1 MDKLNTLQ
9 DLFVHELKDLYSAEQ
24 QILQALPKMASAT
37 DHTELRRAFEEHEQ
51 MTRDQVSRLDM
62 IADELGLDLK
72 GHKCKGIEG
81 IIREGEE
88 LLDAKADQDVL
99 DAGLIGSAQRV
110 EHYEMAG
117 YGTARTFARRLGH
130 DRAAQLL
137 QQTLDEEGMTDERLT
152 RIAEGF
158 VNTDA
163 QQDGIVLTREDGLVA
178 SPRLRVSHRS
188 AARRCQFRSI
198 PSLRYPI

>member
-1 MDKLNTLQ
+1 MDKLNNLQ

-24 QILQALPKMASAT
+24 QILQALPKMAKAAE
-37 DHTELRRAFEEHEQ
+37 HAELRRAFEEHEQ
-51 MTRDQVSRLDM
+51 MTRDQVRRLDT
-62 IADELGLDLK
+62 IADDLGLDLK

-81 IIREGEE
+81 IIKEGEE
-88 LLDAKADQDVL
+88 LIGTRADPDVL

-137 QQTLDEEGMTDERLT
+137 QQTLDEEGQTDQRLT
-152 RIAEGF
+152 SIAEGM
-158 VNTDA
+158 VNRDA
-163 QQDGIVLTREDGLVA
+163 QGMQ
-178 SPRLRVSHRS
+178 
-188 AARRCQFRSI
+188 
-198 PSLRYPI
+198 

>member
-1 MDKLNTLQ
+1 MDKLNNLQ

-24 QILQALPKMASAT
+24 QILQALPKMAKAT
-37 DHTELRRAFEEHEQ
+37 EHTELRRAFEEHEQ
-51 MTRDQVSRLDM
+51 MTRDQVQRLDM
-62 IADELGLDLK
+62 IADDLGVDLR

-81 IIREGEE
+81 ILKEGEE
-88 LLDAKADQDVL
+88 LIGTRADPDVL

-137 QQTLDEEGMTDERLT
+137 QQTLDEEGQTDQRLT
-152 RIAEGF
+152 RIAEGM
-158 VNTDA
+158 VNRDA
-163 QQDGIVLTREDGLVA
+163 QGMR
-178 SPRLRVSHRS
+178 
-188 AARRCQFRSI
+188 
-198 PSLRYPI
+198 

>member
-1 MDKLNTLQ
+1 MDKLNNLQ

-24 QILQALPKMASAT
+24 QILQALPKMAKAT
-37 DHTELRRAFEEHEQ
+37 EHTELRRAFEEHEQ
-51 MTRDQVSRLDM
+51 MTRDQVQRLDM
-62 IADELGLDLK
+62 IADDLGVDLR

-81 IIREGEE
+81 ILKEGEE
-88 LLDAKADQDVL
+88 LIGTRADPDVL

-137 QQTLDEEGMTDERLT
+137 QQTLDEEGQTDQRLT
-152 RIAEGF
+152 SIAEGM
-158 VNTDA
+158 VNRDA
-163 QQDGIVLTREDGLVA
+163 QGMR
-178 SPRLRVSHRS
+178 
-188 AARRCQFRSI
+188 
-198 PSLRYPI
+198 